1 MSRYFLHHCVICL
14 GWAGRCL
21 LVGVIFLC
29 LVLLALRYWILPDIS
44 NYRSEIAAAI
54 TRVAGQPVQIDVIQA
69 NWDGLRP
76 HLLMQGV
83 SVHNQQGHP
92 VLIFP
97 EIEGT
102 VSWRSM
108 LRGELNF
115 HEIVIDRPA
124 LVTRRDAEGL
134 LHIAGITLGG
144 DRQESGFFD
153 WLLRQRCLVVK
164 QAIVYWQ
171 DDLRFGAVHYFESVN
186 LLLRNRQGGTRHQFG
201 LRAQSSGPLFSKVD
215 IRGDLIGDS
224 VQTLSAWQ
232 GRLFVQL
239 QDFDLGNWQEWMTL
253 PADLTFKHGQG
264 SVRAWMDVSA
274 GNLSRWVADIN
285 LRKTAIRFAQHLP
298 LLEIDHLYGR
308 SGWSKTEDA
317 QGTDEQWFVRDLSVE
332 LKGLPLVE
340 PVAAL
345 WHVRNH
351 KDSDLP
357 EYRLQVEK
365 FDLNVLTRLATSL
378 PPENTLYKFLSEV
391 SPRGIVKHVNLE
403 WQGNWSEKSSFK
415 ANAAFS
421 DLAVQSLDKYPAFSG
436 ASGIINMTETGGSLF
451 LSSKNMELRKTQQP
465 EEKLRLDTLNGRVD
479 WKTAHGHETARLEF
493 NDVVFTSDAG
503 NGVLQG
509 SYAFNSSLPGQ
520 IDLAGYLSQ
529 ADMPLFGQYIAWVTD
544 ETVVNEISKAVISGQ
559 LHDTRFRI
567 KGTLN
572 SQSAD
577 KKDRLSIRAETDIG
591 NAAIKTPGDWPE
603 ISGMAGYVSLQ
614 DGVLDMSLSS
624 ANISGIKLQKFTLQS
639 GDLYAEQ
646 PKIRIKG
653 LAEGESSEI
662 AAWLR
667 KADVDQ
673 HVGELLNQAVFS
685 GKGRLQADVSLSVAR
700 KKFSIAKMQGR
711 YQFMDNRINF
721 DRYIPD
727 FYQVNGSLVFTDTS
741 MVLEGIRAK
750 VLGGPVEISSVST
763 PEGGMHI
770 TASGRADFD
779 RFQSDR
785 IATEPVNLSQL
796 WTQFMRGSTDW
807 QFGMDIGHNK
817 ASIVIESSLKGVEL
831 TLPAPL
837 SKTVEEVVPL
847 RLEKYFTW
855 PHDDH
860 TRLRYGDIV
869 TAEFQRVHEAVHH
882 YHPVRGIIRFGE
894 RGVLPQDQITRIEG
908 AVSRLEWDQWREL
921 FRRHAE
927 VDVSIDRTARGLD
940 NILTGPVQF
949 DLRIGQLEFLSSY
962 FNDAHL
968 VIDRQSDVWKMQV
981 SSREV
986 TGKIDWHA
994 TSPQKVVARLSRLI
1008 MPKDAPESALLQHN
1022 LDAPGDWPA
1031 VDIEADELIVDSAL
1045 LGQMKLSAV
1054 QKQNGWQ
1061 VENLDIR
1068 HPDSTLQASGL
1079 WENHRPPY
1087 RVFSHI
1093 QLQSGNIGKFLKRYG
1108 YPGRVA
1114 RGEGAM
1120 TGNLEWA
1127 GKPFSIDFPTLSGN
1141 LQLDARHGQFTEL
1154 KPGIGRLLGVFDLK
1168 SLPRRLTLDFYDV
1181 FGKGFGFDELGGH
1194 VAIRSGIAATDGL
1207 YIMGS
1212 SAELVVSGEW
1222 NLVNETQALNL
1233 KVFPSFGLV
1242 TPIAGIAAM
1251 IASGTLQ
1258 DPFGRVLLN
1267 EYAITGSWSD
1277 PVVIRLDEEENQVRQ
1292 PRIEQP

>member
-1 MSRYFLHHCVICL
+1 MSRYFLRYCVVCL
-14 GWAGRCL
+14 SWAGRCL
-21 LVGVIFLC
+21 LVSVLFLC
-29 LVLLALRYWILPDIS
+29 LALLALRYWILPDIG
-44 NYRSEIAAAI
+44 NYRSDIAAAI
-54 TRVAGQPVQIDVIQA
+54 TRVAGQPVRIDVIQA

-76 HLLMQGV
+76 HLSMQGV
-83 SVHNQQGHP
+83 SVHDQQGHL

-97 EIEGT
+97 GIEGT

-124 LVTRRDAEGL
+124 LVTRRDTEGL

-153 WLLRQRCLVVK
+153 WLLRQRRLVVK
-164 QAIVYWQ
+164 QAIIYWQ
-171 DDLRFGAVHYFESVN
+171 DDLRLGTVHYFESVN
-186 LLLRNRQGGTRHQFG
+186 LLLQNRQGGKRHQFG

-224 VQTLSAWQ
+224 VQMLSAWQ

-239 QDFDLGNWQEWMTL
+239 QDFDLENWQEWMTL
-253 PADLTFKHGQG
+253 PADLTLKRGQG
-264 SVRAWMDVSA
+264 SVRAWMDVGA

-285 LRKTAIRFAQHLP
+285 LRKAAIHFAQHLS

-317 QGTDEQWFVRDLSVE
+317 QDTDEQWFVRDLSVE
-332 LKGLPLVE
+332 LKDLPLAE

-345 WHVRNH
+345 WYVRNH
-351 KDSDLP
+351 RDGGPP

-365 FDLNVLTRLATSL
+365 FDLNVLTRLAANL
-378 PPENTLYKFLSEV
+378 PPENRLYKFLSEV
-391 SPRGIVKHVNLE
+391 SPRGTVKHVNLE
-403 WQGNWSEKSSFK
+403 WQGNWSEKSSLK

-436 ASGIINMTETGGSLF
+436 ASGIVNMTETDGSLF
-451 LSSKNMELRKTQQP
+451 LSSSNMELRKTQQP
-465 EEKLRLDTLNGRVD
+465 EEKLRLDTLIGRVD
-479 WKTAHGHETARLEF
+479 WKIAHGHETAQLKF
-493 NDVVFTSDAG
+493 NNIVFTSDAG
-503 NGVLQG
+503 NGALQG
-509 SYAFNSSLPGQ
+509 SYAFNGNLPGQ

-529 ADMPLFGQYIAWVTD
+529 ADIPLLGQYIAWVTD
-544 ETVVNEISKAVISGQ
+544 ETVVNEINKAIISGQ
-559 LHDTRFRI
+559 LHDTRFHV

-577 KKDRLSIRAETDIG
+577 KKNRLSIRAETDIG
-591 NAAIKTPGDWPE
+591 NATIKTPGDWPE

-614 DGVLDMSLSS
+614 DSVLDISLSS

-639 GDLYAEQ
+639 GDLHAEQ

-653 LAEGESSEI
+653 LAEGESGEI
-662 AAWLR
+662 AALLR
-667 KADVDQ
+667 KADINQ
-673 HVGELLNQAVFS
+673 HIGELLNQAEFS
-685 GKGRLQADVSLSVAR
+685 GKGRLQADVSLSVTQ
-700 KKFSIAKMQGR
+700 KEFSIARMQGR
-711 YQFMDNRINF
+711 YQFMDNQINF

-727 FYQVNGSLVFTDTS
+727 FYQVNGSLVFTEAS
-741 MVLEGIRAK
+741 MTLEGVRAK
-750 VLGGPVEISSVST
+750 VLGGPVEISSVSA

-785 IATEPVNLSQL
+785 ITTEPVNLSHL

-807 QFGMDIGHNK
+807 RFGMDIEHNK
-817 ASIVIESSLKGVEL
+817 ASIVIESSLKGVGL

-837 SKTVEEVVPL
+837 SKTAAEVVPL

-860 TRLRYGDIV
+860 TRLRYGNII

-882 YHPVRGIIRFGE
+882 YHPVRGIIRFGG
-894 RGVLPQDQITRIEG
+894 RGVLPQNQITRIEG
-908 AVSRLEWDQWREL
+908 AVARLEWDQWREL

-927 VDVSIDRTARGLD
+927 VDVSIDHTARGLD

-949 DLRIGQLEFLSSY
+949 DVRIGQLEFLSSY
-962 FNDAHL
+962 FNNAHL
-968 VIDRQSDVWKMQV
+968 VIDKRDDVWQMQV

-986 TGKIDWHA
+986 AGKIDWHA
-994 TSPQKVVARLSRLI
+994 TSPQKVAARLSRLI
-1008 MPKDAPESALLQHN
+1008 MPKDAPEPALLQHS
-1022 LDAPGDWPA
+1022 LDIPGNWPN
-1031 VDIEADELIVDSAL
+1031 VDIEADELIVDGVL

-1087 RVFSHI
+1087 RVSSHI
-1093 QLQSGNIGKFLKRYG
+1093 QLQSGNIGKFLKRHG
-1108 YPGRVA
+1108 YPGRIA

-1120 TGNLEWA
+1120 TGDLEWA
-1127 GKPFSIDFPTLSGN
+1127 GKPFSINFPTLSGK
-1141 LQLDARHGQFTEL
+1141 LQFDAQHGQFTEL

-1181 FGKGFGFDELGGH
+1181 FGKGFGFDKLGGH
-1194 VAIRSGIAATDGL
+1194 VAIQNGIASTDGL

-1212 SAELVVSGEW
+1212 SAELVLSGEW
-1222 NLVNETQALNL
+1222 DLVNETQALNL

-1258 DPFGRVLLN
+1258 DPFSRVLLN
-1267 EYAITGSWSD
+1267 EYAITGSWND

-1292 PRIEQP
+1292 RNHKP